1 MPPVAQQA
9 KTDLL
14 IDQFTIKRNGTQLQ
28 SHDQDLVE
36 VVVDM
41 FIGKPCMATLRFR
54 DAKWSGA
61 NSDEDFLH
69 SKGWNLADE
78 IVVTHAGSS
87 KKLFTG
93 EVTSLDFDFTQTG
106 RHAVVRAYD
115 KSHRML
121 RGVKSNTFRQVKDA
135 DVFNT
140 LTGVSGV
147 QKGKVASTP
156 VVHPFLYQHNQT
168 DYDFVRT
175 RAEENGLLLMSDADG
190 KLSFREPAPAAN
202 PPKLDG
208 NVNLKAFRSR
218 LSAPL
223 FTKVTVRGWDPVNS
237 KQLTGTSKVPD
248 SDWAK
253 LSKTPGGNSQKF
265 SANTSTKE
273 IYLEKPGFQQS
284 ELDELA
290 KSLAE
295 RQSHSFAEA
304 EAQALGDPDLRP
316 GTVVQ
321 ISNMGATFNGQWRIS
336 AARHVMSPIHGYEVH
351 LVFSGLNDR
360 SAVALS
366 AGKSPAPPMPKC
378 TASSRASSR

>member
-1 MPPVAQQA
+1 M
-9 KTDLL
+9 
-14 IDQFTIKRNGTQLQ
+14 
-28 SHDQDLVE
+28 
-36 VVVDM
+36 
-41 FIGKPCMATLRFR
+41 
-54 DAKWSGA
+54 
-61 NSDEDFLH
+61 
-69 SKGWNLADE
+69 
-78 IVVTHAGSS
+78 
-87 KKLFTG
+87 
-93 EVTSLDFDFTQTG
+93 
-106 RHAVVRAYD
+106 
-115 KSHRML
+115 
-121 RGVKSNTFRQVKDA
+121 KDA
-135 DVFNT
+135 DVFKT

-237 KQLTGTSKVPD
+237 KRLTGTSKVPD

-295 RQSHSFAEA
+295 RESHSFAEA

-336 AARHVMSPIHGYEVH
+336 AARHVMSPIHGYRIH

-366 AGKSPAPPMPKC
+366 AGKSPAPPMPKMHGLVTGIVTV
-378 TASSRASSR
+378 TAKEGASPAPPSKSHVKLKFDWLKNDKGEPHETDWVQTVQVGASDKFGGLFVPEVNDEVLVGFEHGNIHKPYVIGGVYNHNNKAHSKLDERPRRRQREDHPARLPLADEPRARLRGRER